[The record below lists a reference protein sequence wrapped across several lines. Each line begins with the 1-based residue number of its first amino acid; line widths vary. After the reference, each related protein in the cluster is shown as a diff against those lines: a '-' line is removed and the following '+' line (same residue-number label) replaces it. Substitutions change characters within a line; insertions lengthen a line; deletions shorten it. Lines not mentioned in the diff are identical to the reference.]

1 LAAGLSGGAWAGEPA
16 WGSSE
21 DFAMPRPTAEIRRIV
36 NALARTSR
44 HWNPTAVELVAQQSH
59 DPFQVLI
66 SCLISLR
73 TKDRVTAEASAR
85 LFRLGRTP
93 RTLGALPER
102 TIAQAIYPAGF
113 YRTKAR
119 TIKEICRSLIARH
132 GGKVPDDLET
142 LLTLK
147 GVGRKT
153 ANLVVTVGF
162 GKPGICVDTHVHRIS
177 NRLGIVQTKT
187 PEATEQD
194 LRQVLPQ
201 RYWIPYNDL
210 LVSFGQNI
218 CHPVSPRCSTC
229 PLRALCPQIGVG
241 KHR

>member
-1 LAAGLSGGAWAGEPA
+1 MS
-16 WGSSE
+16 
-21 DFAMPRPTAEIRRIV
+21 RTVAEIRRIV
-36 NALARTSR
+36 AALTRSSR
-44 HWNPTAVELVAQQSH
+44 RWNPTAVETVARQSR

-93 RTLGALPER
+93 RAIVSLPEP

-119 TIKEICRSLIARH
+119 TIKEICRSLLARH
-132 GGKVPDDLET
+132 GGKVPGDLET

-177 NRLGIVQTKT
+177 NRLGIVRTNT
-187 PEATEQD
+187 PEATESA
-194 LRQVLPQ
+194 LRQVLPE
-201 RYWIPYNDL
+201 RYWIAYNDL

-218 CHPVSPRCSTC
+218 CNPISPRCSTC
-229 PLRALCPQIGVG
+229 PILPLCPQIGVG

>member
-1 LAAGLSGGAWAGEPA
+1 
-16 WGSSE
+16 
-21 DFAMPRPTAEIRRIV
+21 MPRTPAEIRRIV
-36 NALARTSR
+36 TAVTRTSR
-44 HWNPTAVELVAQQSH
+44 HWNPTAVGIVAQNSR

-73 TKDRVTAEASAR
+73 TKDQVTAEASAR

-93 RTLGALPER
+93 RTILDLPER

-119 TIKEICRSLIARH
+119 TIKEICRVLLARH
-132 GGKVPDDLET
+132 GGKVPDDLDT

-177 NRLGIVQTKT
+177 NRLGIVKTRT
-187 PEATEQD
+187 PEETEAA
-194 LRQVLPQ
+194 LRQCLPQ

-210 LVSFGQNI
+210 LVSFGQNVCNPI
-218 CHPVSPRCSTC
+218 SPRCSSC
-229 PLRALCPQIGVG
+229 PVLALCPQIGVG

>member
-1 LAAGLSGGAWAGEPA
+1 
-16 WGSSE
+16 
-21 DFAMPRPTAEIRRIV
+21 MPRTAAEINRIV
-36 NALARTSR
+36 SALTRTSR
-44 HWNPTAVELVAQQSH
+44 HWDPTAVETVAQESR
-59 DPFQVLI
+59 DPFQVLV

-73 TKDRVTAEASAR
+73 TKDQVTGEASAR

-93 RTLGALPER
+93 RALLALPER

-119 TIKEICRSLIARH
+119 TIKEICRTLLESH
-132 GGKVPDDLET
+132 GGKVPDDLDT

-177 NRLGIVQTKT
+177 NRLGIVKTRT
-187 PEATEQD
+187 PEETEAA
-194 LRQVLPQ
+194 LRRCLPQ
-201 RYWIPYNDL
+201 RYWISYNDL
-210 LVSFGQNI
+210 LVAFGQNV
-218 CHPVSPRCSTC
+218 CNPVSPRCSTC
-229 PLRALCPQIGVG
+229 PVLARCPQIGVDR
-241 KHR
+241 HR